1 MRCSM
6 LEPSKHRHLGL
17 PQRESLQSAVLILY
31 QERLAAQV
39 YQLPMESS
47 GSFADLLETLEA
59 RSSSLGITHYAM
71 SMPTLEEVFLACTA
85 EPLLPE
91 QGADPC
97 SHRDHSH
104 EASLGAASRA
114 LPDCSDGHVAIQMS
128 ALHPAAK
135 QGMPQPRPQ
144 AAGESSPSPG
154 GSPISH
160 QRMEGSCGA
169 ASGSISD
176 RPEKPRML
184 EEDVAGSSNECS
196 QASDA
201 GAAADDQRLGSID
214 QPRLSISR
222 DDSAQMLWEQPEET
236 CHSQGRDKPQRG
248 SDVQLGHESA
258 VPGPGSI
265 TSSSRHHE
273 EGEAATADSDTGK
286 QVQSR
291 TAHGSIHPW
300 VSAAQ
305 LR

>member
-1 MRCSM
+1 M
-6 LEPSKHRHLGL
+6 
-17 PQRESLQSAVLILY
+17 LILC

-47 GSFADLLETLEA
+47 GSFADLLEALEA
-59 RSSSLGITHYAM
+59 RSSSLGVTHYAM

-85 EPLLPE
+85 NPSLSE
-91 QGADPC
+91 QGAHQS
-97 SHRDHSH
+97 SHREHSH
-104 EASLGAASRA
+104 QASLGEASRG

-128 ALHPAAK
+128 ALNPAAK

-154 GSPISH
+154 GSSTSH
-160 QRMEGSCGA
+160 QRMEGSCEA

-176 RPEKPRML
+176 RPEKPSML
-184 EEDVAGSSNECS
+184 EDDVAGSSKECS

-201 GAAADDQRLGSID
+201 GPAAEDQRLGSID

-236 CHSQGRDKPQRG
+236 CHSQGQDKPQRV

-258 VPGPGSI
+258 VPGPGS
-265 TSSSRHHE
+265 TGSSSSSRHHE
-273 EGEAATADSDTGK
+273 EGEAARKDTYAGVQLNASPVGNSICLQPSLAQRSSNQMSTAG
-286 QVQSR
+286 
-291 TAHGSIHPW
+291 IC
-300 VSAAQ
+300 
-305 LR
+305 